1 MDDTHFAQEHLY
13 SEQAEEFD
21 LGSRFIV
28 IARFIKLLR
37 RDIQARWFLVNRD
50 RYLDVFT
57 S

>member
-37 RDIQARWFLVNRD
+37 RDIQAR
-50 RYLDVFT
+50 
-57 S
+57 